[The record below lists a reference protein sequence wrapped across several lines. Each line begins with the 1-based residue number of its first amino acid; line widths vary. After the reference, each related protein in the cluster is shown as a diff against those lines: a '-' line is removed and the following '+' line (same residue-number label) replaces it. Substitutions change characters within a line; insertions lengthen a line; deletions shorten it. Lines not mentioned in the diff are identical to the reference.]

1 VSPYLPSSSG
11 FPLMPMPWHGRT
23 DADACTRPLYGEDPT
38 IRSYSIPRPQFHLK
52 RRPAPGPALSAEQL
66 PFEVDQPGVTR
77 PAPRQHRRGDFSL
90 VPAYPAAHP
99 KPRARRAGPQAG
111 TRNGAADGY
120 SVRPW
125 ASERVRSRLLAPPP
139 AAADGPTPISSQS
152 PLKRPLNP
160 SSQPFASGDHL
171 TEVLCEP
178 GRRGL

>member
-1 VSPYLPSSSG
+1 MKSQKLRHDLNSRVTLPAFEFGISA
-11 FPLMPMPWHGRT
+11 H
-23 DADACTRPLYGEDPT
+23 ADAVAWANRRRRLYSPSVRRGPHHT
-38 IRSYSIPRPQFHLK
+38 LVFNPAAAIHLK

-125 ASERVRSRLLAPPP
+125 ASERVRSRLLAPPSRCRRWP
-139 AAADGPTPISSQS
+139 DPNLLSVASKTPPQS
-152 PLKRPLNP
+152 L
-160 SSQPFASGDHL
+160 
-171 TEVLCEP
+171 
-178 GRRGL
+178 